1 MILFAGKVILLDI
14 EGTTASVDF
23 VHDVMFP
30 FVTRNLSSFLDST
43 WGQAET
49 IAACER
55 IAKDAGFE
63 SLEAWQ
69 KATGKGPREL
79 VEVQIAELMR
89 GDVKATG
96 LKAMQGLVWQAGFDS
111 GELIAPIYE
120 DVLPQ
125 LELWRQ
131 AGIDIRIY
139 SSGSIAAQ
147 KLFFG
152 HTQNGNVL
160 ACFSGHYDTTIG
172 GKKDSESY
180 QKIAA
185 DIGVKPADIL
195 FVSDLEGELEAARA
209 AGVQV
214 AAAIRP
220 GNKPLSETA
229 DFPRISSFAEIRI
242 A

>member
-1 MILFAGKVILLDI
+1 MIDFSGQVILLDI

-23 VHDVMFP
+23 VHEVMFP
-30 FVTRNLSSFLDST
+30 FVTRNLSSFLDAT

-49 IAACER
+49 VAACLR
-55 IAKDAGFE
+55 IAQDAGHE

-69 KATGKGPREL
+69 ATTGRPGRTLIEQ
-79 VEVQIAELMR
+79 QIGDLMR
-89 GDVKATG
+89 GDIKATG
-96 LKAMQGLVWQAGFDS
+96 LKAMQGLVWQKGFES
-111 GELIAPIYE
+111 GELVAPIYD

-125 LELWRQ
+125 LIRWKEIGL
-131 AGIDIRIY
+131 DIRIY

-152 HTQNGNVL
+152 HTQHGDL
-160 ACFSGHYDTTIG
+160 LHYFSGHYDTTIG
-172 GKKDSESY
+172 GKKEAESY

-185 DIGVKPADIL
+185 DIGVKPDSIL
-195 FVSDLEGELEAARA
+195 FVSDLEGELEAARN

-220 GNKPLSETA
+220 GNKPLSEKA
-229 DFPRISSFAEIRI
+229 VFPRIASFDEIRVS
-242 A
+242 